1 MPETNG
7 NQLGTYLK
15 DRRAKLDP
23 AALGLPMTRRRTPG
37 LRREEVAQRANVSP
51 TWYTWLEQG
60 RGGSPSV
67 EVLER
72 IARALMLTDFER
84 EHLFLIA
91 LGHPPVVRYQAKEGI
106 SPRIQR
112 VLDAM
117 EFTPAF
123 VKTVTWDLVA
133 WNRAASAL
141 FGYDEL
147 IPEQRNMLRR
157 IFLDPQA
164 RAAQLDW
171 QGVARFAVAAFRADT
186 TRAGAAA
193 DVEAL
198 VNELCRLSPEF
209 EVIWRANDIRAHEG
223 EGIKHLRHPVAGVLG
238 LEFSSFSIDGRP
250 DLTLVICNPATP
262 KDVERFRGLL
272 KPRRKG
278 LRPKQLSQKVTKDT
292 KSEGIGILQ
301 KARKVTGVGC

>member
-1 MPETNG
+1 MTNRIDMPPTNG

-37 LRREEVAQRANVSP
+37 LRREEVAQRANVSA

-67 EVLER
+67 DVLER
-72 IARALMLTDFER
+72 IARALMLTNSER

-112 VLDAM
+112 VLDAL

-141 FGYDEL
+141 FGSDA
-147 IPEQRNMLRR
+147 IVPEQRNMLRR
-157 IFLDPQA
+157 MFLDPRA

-171 QGVARFAVAAFRADT
+171 KSVARFAVAAFRADT
-186 TRAGAAA
+186 TRAGASAN
-193 DVEAL
+193 VQAL

-209 EVIWRANDIRAHEG
+209 ATIWRANDIPTHEG
-223 EGIKHLRHPVAGVLG
+223 ERIKHLRHPVAGLLA
-238 LEFSSFSIDGRP
+238 LEFSSFSVDGRP

-262 KDVERFRGLL
+262 KDLERIRGLL
-272 KPRRKG
+272 GARRKG
-278 LRPKQLSQKVTKDT
+278 LNGS
-292 KSEGIGILQ
+292 G
-301 KARKVTGVGC
+301 ARR

>member
-1 MPETNG
+1 MSASNG
-7 NQLGTYLK
+7 NQLGNYLK

-23 AALGLPMTRRRTPG
+23 AALGLPMSRRRTPG
-37 LRREEVAQRANVSP
+37 LRREEVAQRANVSA

-72 IARALMLTDFER
+72 IARALMLTNLER

-141 FGYDEL
+141 FGYDAI

-157 IFLDPQA
+157 IFLDPEA
-164 RAAQLDW
+164 RAVQVDW
-171 QGVARFAVAAFRADT
+171 KSVARYAVGAFRADT
-186 TRAGAAA
+186 TRAGASA

-198 VNELCRLSPEF
+198 VNELCRLSPDF
-209 EVIWRANDIRAHEG
+209 EEIWRTNDIGTHEG
-223 EGIKHLRHPVAGVLG
+223 DGIKHLRHPVAGQLAV
-238 LEFSSFSIDGRP
+238 EFSSFSVDGRP

-262 KDVERFRGLL
+262 KDSERVRGLI
-272 KPRRKG
+272 KPRRK
-278 LRPKQLSQKVTKDT
+278 R
-292 KSEGIGILQ
+292 
-301 KARKVTGVGC
+301 